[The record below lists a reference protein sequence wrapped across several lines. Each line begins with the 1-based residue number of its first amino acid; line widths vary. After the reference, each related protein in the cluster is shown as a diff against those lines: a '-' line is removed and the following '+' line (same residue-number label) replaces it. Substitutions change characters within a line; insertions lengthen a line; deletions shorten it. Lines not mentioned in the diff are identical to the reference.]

1 MAVITAAAEA
11 FVSLSLQRRVQFSIK
26 ECLYLKFD
34 LEMLGGLSSLKELV
48 CEGNQHMT
56 GNLRSLRA
64 LKDSLELEKSLYL
77 PATARGGV
85 GHKFQSISE
94 VPSFIQ
100 AVHILLQRTP
110 TPFGKGWLQRAFYW
124 KLSTNSP
131 DWYGWDNGSDNPSPP
146 FFLQFIQAGPRLG
159 WSWCDFDV
167 HSCEINWLDAEPSCE
182 SNDYATYFE
191 DLQLLERRRDFN
203 FYSGFYVPPTE
214 DQYRRLCE
222 G

>member
-1 MAVITAAAEA
+1 
-11 FVSLSLQRRVQFSIK
+11 
-26 ECLYLKFD
+26 
-34 LEMLGGLSSLKELV
+34 
-48 CEGNQHMT
+48 MT

-64 LKDSLELEKSLYL
+64 LKDSLEKVQIRACSKINGDFMYLADFPRLEELDLRGTKVTGDIRNIGRDAFTTLQSLYL

-124 KLSTNSP
+124 KLSTNSL
-131 DWYGWDNGSDNPSPP
+131 DWYGWNDGSDNPPPP